1 MRAVDVM
8 LALPFMFLALCMMA
22 VLGPSLRNVI
32 LVIGVTGWV
41 PYARTIRANVLA
53 LRKREF
59 VLSAEAL
66 GASPRRIMFKH
77 IMPNVIDA
85 AIVLGDTRNGRVNY
99 FRSGADVP
107 WNGCSAYHSNLGPN
121 VVHWS

>member
-1 MRAVDVM
+1 MKSEMCIRDR
-8 LALPFMFLALCMMA
+8 CMMA

-77 IMPNVIDA
+77 IMPNVKMCIRD
-85 AIVLGDTRNGRVNY
+85 
-99 FRSGADVP
+99 RSGT
-107 WNGCSAYHSNLGPN
+107 GSSIITSATII
-121 VVHWS
+121 